1 MNVTDK
7 LYNEWAWRT
16 KSGTPD
22 MNNPNDKSILDKL
35 MLELTEADELSDKE
49 LQKNLISIISN
60 TTDVDTLKR
69 IMKYAKNIGYG
80 DNMKSYLES
89 KNLSRKDILYFQSL
103 LSDLGK
109 TGEFAKIASNPPTF
123 DKGGSNYFKQIPGFT
138 TDELKSLYGDM
149 KDSIQGTVSLG
160 PGEAFLSVFFKNIE
174 KAQAKG
180 DLKVDGEEVELK
192 SRTSSTGALV
202 APSYVVRGKS
212 TPLITD
218 MTKLVQKLNLDD
230 ELTQDLVQLVNTKNF
245 KGAWPGKVNAVYSN
259 LINNGVDRR
268 KAINKLDKMISTW
281 YRNKLKLD
289 VSSFFTDNE
298 FRSGDFVISLAK
310 QLARDYFNEHKFDG
324 FMISDNLGNF
334 KYYNGDSFVDAIGS
348 DLKAANPSDLVPRI
362 KV

>member
-7 LYNEWAWRT
+7 LYTEWAWRT
-16 KSGTPD
+16 KSGVPD
-22 MNNPNDKSILDKL
+22 INNPDDKLVLDKL

-80 DNMKSYLES
+80 DKMKSYLET

-123 DKGGSNYFKQIPGFT
+123 DKDGSNYFKQIPGFT

-180 DLKVDGEEVELK
+180 DLKIDGEEVELK

-212 TPLITD
+212 TELVKD
-218 MTKLVQKLNLDD
+218 LVKLSKKFDLDGD
-230 ELTQDLVQLVNTKNF
+230 ASQELTNYLTTK
-245 KGAWPGKVNAVYSN
+245 GTSWPYKLDGLY
-259 LINNGVDRR
+259 
-268 KAINKLDKMISTW
+268 KAIIQAGFNKSSAKDRIAKTVSSW

>member
-22 MNNPNDKSILDKL
+22 INNPEDKSILDKL

-80 DNMKSYLES
+80 DNMKSYLET

-138 TDELKSLYGDM
+138 ADELKSLYGDM

-180 DLKVDGEEVELK
+180 DLKIDGEEVELK

-212 TPLITD
+212 TE
-218 MTKLVQKLNLDD
+218 LVKDLVKVSNKFNLDGD
-230 ELTQDLVQLVNTKNF
+230 ASQELTNYLTTK
-245 KGAWPGKVNAVYSN
+245 GTSWPYKLDGLY
-259 LINNGVDRR
+259 
-268 KAINKLDKMISTW
+268 KAIIQAGFNKSSAKDRITKTVSSW

>member
-1 MNVTDK
+1 MEVTDK
-7 LYNEWAWRT
+7 LYTEWAWRT
-16 KSGTPD
+16 KSGIPD
-22 MNNPNDKSILDKL
+22 INNSDDKAILDQL
-35 MLELTEADELSDKE
+35 VLELTEADELSDKD

-80 DNMKSYLES
+80 DGMKTYLES

-138 TDELKSLYGDM
+138 SDELKSLYGDM

-174 KAQAKG
+174 KAQSKG
-180 DLKVDGEEVELK
+180 DLKIDGEEVELK
-192 SRTSSTGALV
+192 SRTSNTGALV

-212 TPLITD
+212 TELIKD
-218 MTKLVQKLNLDD
+218 LVKVSNKFSLDGD
-230 ELTQDLVQLVNTKNF
+230 AAQELTNYLTTK
-245 KGAWPGKVNAVYSN
+245 GTSWPYKIDGLY
-259 LINNGVDRR
+259 
-268 KAINKLDKMISTW
+268 KAIIQAGFNRSSAKDRITKTVSSW

-298 FRSGDFVISLAK
+298 FKSGEFVISLAK

-334 KYYNGDSFVDAIGS
+334 KFYNGGSFVDAIGS
-348 DLKAANPSDLVPRI
+348 DLKAGNPSDLVPRI

>member
-1 MNVTDK
+1 MEVTDK
-7 LYNEWAWRT
+7 LYTEWAWRT
-16 KSGTPD
+16 KSGIPD
-22 MNNPNDKSILDKL
+22 INNSDDKAILDKL
-35 MLELTEADELSDKE
+35 ILELTEADELSDQD

-80 DNMKSYLES
+80 DSMKTYLES

-138 TDELKSLYGDM
+138 PDELKSLYGDM

-180 DLKVDGEEVELK
+180 DLKIDGEEVELK
-192 SRTSSTGALV
+192 SRTSNTGALV

-212 TPLITD
+212 TELIKD
-218 MTKLVQKLNLDD
+218 LVKVSNKFNLDGD
-230 ELTQDLVQLVNTKNF
+230 AAQELTNYLTTK
-245 KGAWPGKVNAVYSN
+245 GTSWPYKVDGLY
-259 LINNGVDRR
+259 
-268 KAINKLDKMISTW
+268 KAIIQGGFNRSSAKDRITKTVSSW

-298 FRSGDFVISLAK
+298 FKSGEFVISLAK

-334 KYYNGDSFVDAIGS
+334 KFYNGGSFVDAIGS

>member
-22 MNNPNDKSILDKL
+22 INNPEDKSILDKL
-35 MLELTEADELSDKE
+35 MLELTEADELSDRE

-80 DNMKSYLES
+80 DNMKSYLET

-180 DLKVDGEEVELK
+180 DLKIDGEEVELK

-212 TPLITD
+212 TE
-218 MTKLVQKLNLDD
+218 LVKDLVKVSNKFNLDGD
-230 ELTQDLVQLVNTKNF
+230 ASQELTNYLTTK
-245 KGAWPGKVNAVYSN
+245 GTSWPYKLDGLY
-259 LINNGVDRR
+259 
-268 KAINKLDKMISTW
+268 KAIIQAGFNKSSAKDRITKTVSSW

>member
-1 MNVTDK
+1 MEVTEK
-7 LYNEWAWRT
+7 LYTEWAWRT
-16 KSGTPD
+16 KSGIPD
-22 MNNPNDKSILDKL
+22 INNSDDKAILDKL
-35 MLELTEADELSDKE
+35 MLELTEAEELSDKE

-60 TTDVDTLKR
+60 TSDIDTLKR

-80 DNMKSYLES
+80 DNMKSYLET

-180 DLKVDGEEVELK
+180 DLKIDGEEVELK
-192 SRTSSTGALV
+192 SRTSATGALV
-202 APSYVVRGKS
+202 APGYVVRGKS
-212 TPLITD
+212 TE
-218 MTKLVQKLNLDD
+218 LVKDLVKVSSKFNLDGD
-230 ELTQDLVQLVNTKNF
+230 ASQELTNYLTTK
-245 KGAWPGKVNAVYSN
+245 GTSWPYKIDGLY
-259 LINNGVDRR
+259 
-268 KAINKLDKMISTW
+268 KAILQGGFNKSSAKDRITKTVSSW

-289 VSSFFTDNE
+289 VSSFFTDSE
-298 FRSGDFVISLAK
+298 FRSGDFVIALAK

-334 KYYNGDSFVDAIGS
+334 KFYNGDSFVDAIGG
-348 DLKAANPSDLVPRI
+348 DLKASNPSDLVPRI

>member
-22 MNNPNDKSILDKL
+22 INNPEDKSILDKL

-80 DNMKSYLES
+80 DNMKSYLET

-180 DLKVDGEEVELK
+180 DLKIDGEEVELK

-212 TPLITD
+212 TE
-218 MTKLVQKLNLDD
+218 LVKDLVKVSNKFNLDGD
-230 ELTQDLVQLVNTKNF
+230 ASQELTNYLTTK
-245 KGAWPGKVNAVYSN
+245 GTSWPYKLDGLY
-259 LINNGVDRR
+259 
-268 KAINKLDKMISTW
+268 KAIIQAGFNKSSAKDRITKTVSSW

>member
-7 LYNEWAWRT
+7 LYTEWAWRT

-22 MNNPNDKSILDKL
+22 INNPEDKLVLDKL
-35 MLELTEADELSDKE
+35 ILELTEADELSDKE

-80 DNMKSYLES
+80 DKMKSYLET

-138 TDELKSLYGDM
+138 TDELKSLYSDM

-180 DLKVDGEEVELK
+180 DLKIDGEEVELK

-212 TPLITD
+212 TE
-218 MTKLVQKLNLDD
+218 LVKDLVKVSKKFDLDGD
-230 ELTQDLVQLVNTKNF
+230 ASQELTNYLTTK
-245 KGAWPGKVNAVYSN
+245 GTSWPY
-259 LINNGVDRR
+259 
-268 KAINKLDKMISTW
+268 KLDGLYKTIIQAGFNKSSAKDSIVKTVSSW

-334 KYYNGDSFVDAIGS
+334 KYYNGDSFIDAIGS

>member
-1 MNVTDK
+1 MDVTDR
-7 LYNEWAWRT
+7 LYTEWAWRT
-16 KSGTPD
+16 KSGVPD
-22 MNNPNDKSILDKL
+22 INNPEDKSILHKL
-35 MLELTEADELSDKE
+35 ISELTEADEQSDKE

-80 DNMKSYLES
+80 DSMKGYLES

-123 DKGGSNYFKQIPGFT
+123 NKEGSNYFEQIPGFSS
-138 TDELKSLYGDM
+138 DELRSLYSDM

-160 PGEAFLSVFFKNIE
+160 PGEAFLSVFFKNVQ

-180 DLKVDGEEVELK
+180 DLKIDGEEVELK
-192 SRTSSTGALV
+192 SRTGSTGALV

-212 TPLITD
+212 TE
-218 MTKLVQKLNLDD
+218 LVK
-230 ELTQDLVQLVNTKNF
+230 DLVKVTDEFNLESDTSKDLENYLTV
-245 KGAWPGKVNAVYSN
+245 KGTSWPYKIDGLYKA
-259 LINNGVDRR
+259 LIQAGID
-268 KAINKLDKMISTW
+268 KLSAKDKISKTVSSW
-281 YRNKLKLD
+281 YKGKLKLD
-289 VSSFFTDNE
+289 ISSFFTEEE
-298 FRSGDFVISLAK
+298 FRSSDFVIALAK
-310 QLARDYFNEHKFDG
+310 QLARDYFNEHRFDG

-348 DLKAANPSDLVPRI
+348 DLIASNPSDLVPRI